1 MSQATRILVTIA
13 IAAATA
19 GGASAPAFADTHITA
34 TPNDTHITATP

>member
-1 MSQATRILVTIA
+1 MSRTRRILVTIA
-13 IAAATA
+13 IATAAA